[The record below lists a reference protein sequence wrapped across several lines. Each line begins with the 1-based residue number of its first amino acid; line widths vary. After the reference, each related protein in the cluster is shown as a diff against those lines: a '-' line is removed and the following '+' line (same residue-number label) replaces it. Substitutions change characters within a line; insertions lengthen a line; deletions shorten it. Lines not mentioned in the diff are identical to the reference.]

1 MSINV
6 SHVALASIHAFPLRD
21 ADRFVFVA
29 LPMTHTRINIKKTGN
44 SNKNKEKN
52 KKGKECPFVDSE
64 RDLQQLV
71 LDNTKYCLLNL
82 VTL

>member
-6 SHVALASIHAFPLRD
+6 SRVALASIHAFPPRD
-21 ADRFVFVA
+21 TGRFVFMA

-52 KKGKECPFVDSE
+52 KEEKNVPLWTLKEILKSLFWVIQST
-64 RDLQQLV
+64 V
-71 LDNTKYCLLNL
+71 F
-82 VTL
+82 